1 MKFGHNIT
9 MNKQLICVVDRAKK
23 LSDVELIIKLTSSNI
38 GECIFRDLRSE
49 TYVSSEEKTSVDGE
63 NGRLIALK

>member
-9 MNKQLICVVDRAKK
+9 MNKQLIRVVDRAKK

-38 GECIFRDLRSE
+38 GERIFRDLTSE
-49 TYVSSEEKTSVDGE
+49 TYISSEEKTSDDGE
-63 NGRLIALK
+63 MED

>member
-9 MNKQLICVVDRAKK
+9 MNKQLISVVGRAKK

-38 GECIFRDLRSE
+38 GERIFRDLRSE
-49 TYVSSEEKTSVDGE
+49 TYVSSEEKTSGDGE

>member
-9 MNKQLICVVDRAKK
+9 MNKQLISVVDRAKK

-38 GECIFRDLRSE
+38 GERIFRDLTSE
-49 TYVSSEEKTSVDGE
+49 TYISSEEKTSDDGE
-63 NGRLIALK
+63 MED